1 MNNKKTKA
9 LAYGAVCAAL
19 SVILICLAYYLPFF
33 STVSVLFAGLPMVF
47 LGVKC
52 GGRVA
57 AISAMA
63 SVLVLPMLMGNILSA
78 LLLGILNLL
87 PGVVIGYGIAH
98 RKRYTTVLALAS
110 GAILIGLLLQILLLN
125 SMTLEGNGIAA
136 VLDEIVAGAKAMMG
150 QMIEGLGE
158 AERQQILPITDTLY
172 QAMDMVK
179 ATFLLYLPTIL
190 IAMATAL
197 GYGSMATG
205 IFMLRRL
212 KIQRVTYLPF
222 SMIQASRGVCYLSV
236 ILSLFTS
243 FSVSTAPL
251 AVGMRNMVALLDC
264 FLAVCGL
271 SLIDNKLSRKV
282 VSGYARTGIY
292 AAVFVLGYIL
302 IGFIGQALIFL
313 GLLDGMMDFRR
324 SYKVGEDY
332 GKDE

>member
-9 LAYGAVCAAL
+9 LAHGAICAAL
-19 SVILICLAYYLPFF
+19 SVILMCLAYYLPFF

-47 LGVKC
+47 LGTRY
-52 GGRVA
+52 GGKIA

-63 SVLVLPMLMGNILSA
+63 AILVLPMLMGNILSA
-78 LLLGILNLL
+78 LLLGVLNLL

-98 RKRYTTVLALAS
+98 RKRYLTVLAFAS
-110 GAILIGLLLQILLLN
+110 GAILIGLVLQILLLN
-125 SMTLEGNGIAA
+125 SMTADGNGIAA
-136 VLDEIVAGAKAMMG
+136 ILDEIVAGAKTMMG
-150 QMIEGLGE
+150 QMIDGLGE
-158 AERQQILPITDTLY
+158 AEKQQLLPVTDTLY

-179 ATFLLYLPTIL
+179 VAFLLYLPTIL

-212 KIQRVTYLPF
+212 KIRRVNYLPF

-243 FSVSTAPL
+243 FSVSTAPM
-251 AVGMRNMVALLDC
+251 AVGMRNMAALLDC

-282 VSGYARTGIY
+282 ASGYARTGIY
-292 AAVFVLGYIL
+292 AAVFVIGYVL
-302 IGFIGQALIFL
+302 IGFISQALIFL

-324 SYKVGEDY
+324 SYKVGEGY